1 MRSGW
6 AGGFLRKGKLGSVWL
21 FYWGPYWSESIYS
34 PSRYLPGHAPE
45 MLEMLYLGSNTV
57 RKRCALIFHPREDL
71 TFWNLLIQA
80 KFSKL
85 PHFSAFKIETV
96 KHMIKR
102 TKIVDGFLSPP
113 PPCFN

>member
-1 MRSGW
+1 M
-6 AGGFLRKGKLGSVWL
+6 
-21 FYWGPYWSESIYS
+21 
-34 PSRYLPGHAPE
+34 
-45 MLEMLYLGSNTV
+45 
-57 RKRCALIFHPREDL
+57 RKRCALIFHPRE
-71 TFWNLLIQA
+71 FWNLLIQA

-113 PPCFN
+113 PVLINVRRKYASDRGGRGHIWDNGTRTGKISMLVCFLLKSMEPVGKIFTSSD